1 MRFIPIDEAQPGMIV
16 VKNIY
21 DADGRKLLSRDKA
34 MTAALIAKLQ
44 YLNYPGIYI
53 YDLYSEHEEF
63 EEIID
68 DESRMR
74 ILCSLKEH
82 NLEQVFYLSSKV
94 VDDLLDMKEIQL
106 DVNTLHNYHH
116 TTYEHSL
123 NVALASVTCGI
134 GMGLSNT
141 QLRELA
147 VAAMF
152 HDIGKESIP
161 LEILDKPGALTDEER
176 ALINRHPEFG
186 YEMLKDNVECSSTVR
201 VSVLQHHENEDG
213 SGYPAGLSHD
223 QIYIYAR
230 IIHVA
235 DVFDALLSSRSY
247 KKGFSA
253 LETIEYLMANCGHMF
268 NYEVVSTFIN
278 FITIYPVGTTVKLST
293 GETVHVIKN
302 RSEFPLRPVVMTETG
317 KKMDLA
323 LDRNYLN
330 VTVIESV

>member
-21 DADGRKLLSRDKA
+21 DRDGRKLLGRNKA
-34 MTAALIAKLQ
+34 MTSVLIKKLQ
-44 YLNYPGIYI
+44 HLNYPGIFI
-53 YDLYSEHEEF
+53 YDRYCEHEEF
-63 EEIID
+63 TEIID

-82 NLEQVFYLSSKV
+82 NLEQIFYFSSKI

-106 DVNTLHNYHH
+106 DFNTLNNYHN

-134 GMGLSNT
+134 GMGLSNA

-152 HDIGKESIP
+152 HDIGKELIP

-186 YEMLKDNVECSSTVR
+186 YEMLKDNMECSSTVR
-201 VSVLQHHENEDG
+201 VSILQHHENEDG
-213 SGYPAGLSHD
+213 SGYPARLSHD

-247 KKGFSA
+247 KKGYSA
-253 LETIEYLMANCGHMF
+253 LETVEYLMANCGHLF
-268 NYEVVSTFIN
+268 NYEVVSTFVN
-278 FITIYPVGTTVKLST
+278 FITIYPVGTAVKLST

-317 KKMDLA
+317 NKMDLA
-323 LDRNYLN
+323 LDHNYLN